1 MLDWILKN
9 LGVVIFL
16 VIFIS
21 QILRAFLNAKKASA
35 QHEAEHDESAEA
47 RRVREVQEQ
56 IRRQI
61 AQRRGGSAPVAPTAP
76 PPLGRASDAAP
87 VPRPQTTQLPE
98 LFGGPLGRMLE
109 ELQKRAQPPAEPPP
123 PRPAFVETRNS
134 AELER
139 QQQLADRLKE
149 LEDQRAVVQ
158 RRAAHVASDQRAFA
172 ASEPA
177 LRTAARDLV
186 TADLANPNA
195 LRRAF
200 VLREVLGPPVAFR

>member
-76 PPLGRASDAAP
+76 PPLERASEPAP
-87 VPRPQTTQLPE
+87 TPRPQTTQLPE

-123 PRPAFVETRNS
+123 RPAYVETRNN
-134 AELER
+134 AEIER

-158 RRAAHVASDQRAFA
+158 RRAAHVASDQRILA

>member
-21 QILRAFLNAKKASA
+21 QILRAFLNARKASA
-35 QHEAEHDESAEA
+35 QHEAGHDESAEA

-61 AQRRGGSAPVAPTAP
+61 AQRRGGSAPVEAAP
-76 PPLGRASDAAP
+76 PPLARTVEPAP

-123 PRPAFVETRNS
+123 RPAYVETRNS

-158 RRAAHVASDQRAFA
+158 RRAAHVASDQRILA

-177 LRTAARDLV
+177 LRTVARDLV

>member
-1 MLDWILKN
+1 MLKWVLEH

-21 QILRAFLNAKKASA
+21 QILRAFLNARKASA

-61 AQRRGGSAPVAPTAP
+61 AQRRGGAAPVAPATP
-76 PPLGRASDAAP
+76 PPLARTPEPIP

-123 PRPAFVETRNS
+123 RPAYVETRNA

-149 LEDQRAVVQ
+149 LEDQRAAAQ
-158 RRAAHVASDQRAFA
+158 RRAVQVAGDRQILA

-186 TADLANPNA
+186 MADLANPSA